1 MLDYKKRS
9 FELRTQVEDREQT
22 VLDIEQELRSGRADA
37 LEEEIYGLRA
47 QCTLLR
53 DALNGKDVA
62 FTAEIRRLR
71 DGADALQQ
79 QILAAE
85 QSTAQRSAQRH
96 ARREEARRH
105 AELADQQKRQI
116 SELAALRSGLE
127 EQRLALPS
135 DASAQEDLHAFRS
148 REAELLERVEMLR
161 DEAARLEELLEMQ
174 TGGPE
179 VGKRRGTS
187 AAWPVR
193 DPHRELNIPEAT
205 ALALQLSRAR
215 AVAACGGDRR
225 GCLLA
230 DLLRRADA
238 DGDFLLSADDIVAA
252 LRPLGA
258 RLTPPDVAPLL
269 NGQTHVPWPDLLLLI
284 ERLPRLGDAPREALA
299 AAKMQCV
306 AMGVSRPAFFEILRQ
321 KGSGL
326 QAYLTQSIGLSAL
339 HADQLGRAFD
349 IVGFGMALPM
359 WTTVSPEDKAALTAR
374 FAAKVDKAAFRAGL
388 DELAKAGD
396 TVRRLTVLQ
405 FTTLAISCCADAD
418 DDVAALFAVD
428 GRVDGEAVYQRLLEP
443 VGLTLSPGKS
453 SGGKSFEDD
462 FEDDFEDEDDHSKSL
477 ESP

>member
-1 MLDYKKRS
+1 MGLPTDTSGQEDLDGCR
-9 FELRTQVEDREQT
+9 
-22 VLDIEQELRSGRADA
+22 
-37 LEEEIYGLRA
+37 EEEA
-47 QCTLLR
+47 KLLTR
-53 DALNGKDVA
+53 V
-62 FTAEIRRLR
+62 EELR
-71 DGADALQQ
+71 DG
-79 QILAAE
+79 
-85 QSTAQRSAQRH
+85 
-96 ARREEARRH
+96 
-105 AELADQQKRQI
+105 
-116 SELAALRSGLE
+116 
-127 EQRLALPS
+127 
-135 DASAQEDLHAFRS
+135 
-148 REAELLERVEMLR
+148 
-161 DEAARLEELLEMQ
+161 AARLEELLEMQ

-179 VGKRRGTS
+179 IGKRRAAS

-193 DPHRELNIPEAT
+193 DPHRELVITEAT
-205 ALALQLSRAR
+205 AALSAQLSRAR

-230 DLLRRADA
+230 DLFRRADA

-258 RLTPPDVAPLL
+258 RLTPQDVEPLL

-443 VGLTLSPGKS
+443 VGQTLSPGKS

-462 FEDDFEDEDDHSKSL
+462 FEDEDDHSKSL